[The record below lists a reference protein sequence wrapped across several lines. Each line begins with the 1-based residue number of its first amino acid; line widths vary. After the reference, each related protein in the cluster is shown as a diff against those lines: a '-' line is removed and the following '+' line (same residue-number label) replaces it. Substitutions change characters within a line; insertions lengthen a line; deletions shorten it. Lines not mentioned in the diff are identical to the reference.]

1 MAKSRRAAREAATRC
16 LYEIEIGGTKSD
28 DAINE
33 AMMHAR
39 LRPEIEAYSEG
50 LARGVLERKDEI
62 DTLLRTTITEYDLD
76 RVAAIDRN
84 VLRVAV
90 YELYNRPEI
99 PPAVSIDEAIEIARK
114 YSTLESGKF
123 VNGVL
128 GRILKDSPKAEWDR
142 SAAPSEFEPEEEDA
156 EPEEEIEI
164 EEIEVE
170 AESPEAKTAQRH
182 GWVLRADVR
191 VDHENGMPK

>member
-1 MAKSRRAAREAATRC
+1 MRC
-16 LYEIEIGGTKSD
+16 LYEIEIGGTRPD

-39 LRPEIEAYSEG
+39 LRPEIEAYAEG
-50 LARGVLERKDEI
+50 LARGVLEHKDEI
-62 DTLLRTTITEYDLD
+62 DSLLRSVITEYDLD

-90 YELYNRPEI
+90 FELYHRPEI
-99 PPAVSIDEAIEIARK
+99 PPAVTIDEAIEIARK
-114 YSTLESGKF
+114 YSTQESGKF

-128 GRILKDSPKAEWDR
+128 GRILRDSPKAEWDPTN
-142 SAAPSEFEPEEEDA
+142 APAEFEPEDDA
-156 EPEEEIEI
+156 EPEPEVEV

-170 AESPEAKTAQRH
+170 AESAEAKTAQRH
-182 GWVLRADVR
+182 GWVLRS
-191 VDHENGMPK
+191 EN